1 MRIAIRH
8 QLSLTPPTG
17 TGQVVLHLLLTPKS
31 GPTQTIENWSIDID
45 GIDTAGT
52 FTDAY
57 GNAVHLVN
65 QAHPEGDITVT
76 VSGTVITKDAHG
88 VLGRPGGEPVP
99 ALYTRITPL
108 TRAPVTLYGKFRN
121 SKETRLSVLHA
132 LMARVG
138 ETLGLPDKAEEAPP
152 TQMQANGAQSQI
164 QGQNPSPDEQA
175 AEIALPPASDYAHSF
190 IAAARALDIPARY
203 VTGYLADAEGTSAFH
218 AWAEAYD
225 DHLGWIGFD
234 AYLQLC
240 PTDRHIRLAT
250 GLDALS
256 TQPLRAAPAG
266 DGVRTVHVEVAGASG
281 Q

>member
-8 QLSLTPPTG
+8 QLSVTPPPG
-17 TGQVVLHLLLTPKS
+17 TGQAVLHLLLTPKT
-31 GPTQTIENWSIDID
+31 GPTQTVEDWSIDIE
-45 GIDTAGT
+45 GIDTAAK

-65 QAHPEGDITVT
+65 QTRPEGDISVT
-76 VSGTVITKDAHG
+76 VSGTIITRDAHG

-121 SKETRLSVLHA
+121 SRETRLSVLHA
-132 LMARVG
+132 LMERVG
-138 ETLGLPDKAEEAPP
+138 ETLGLPEAADDEAP
-152 TQMQANGAQSQI
+152 TQIQTDGAQSQS
-164 QGQNPSPDEQA
+164 QSSKTAPDA
-175 AEIALPPASDYAHSF
+175 VLPPVSDYAHAF

-203 VTGYLADAEGTSAFH
+203 VTGYLVDAEGTSAFH
-218 AWAEAYD
+218 AWAEAFD

-240 PTDRHIRLAT
+240 PTDRHVRLAV

-266 DGVRTVHVEVAGASG
+266 EGVRTVEVDVASASG

>member
-8 QLSLTPPTG
+8 QLSVTPPPG
-17 TGQVVLHLLLTPKS
+17 TGQAVLHLLLTPKT
-31 GPTQTIENWSIDID
+31 GPTQTVEDWSIEID

-65 QAHPEGDITVT
+65 QARPEGDVTVT
-76 VSGTVITKDAHG
+76 VSGTIITRDAHG
-88 VLGRPGGEPVP
+88 VLGRPASEPVP

-108 TRAPVTLYGKFRN
+108 TRAPITLYGKFRN

-132 LMARVG
+132 LMERVG
-138 ETLGLPDKAEEAPP
+138 ETLGLPEAAADQPP
-152 TQMQANGAQSQI
+152 TQMQADGAQSQS
-164 QGQNPSPDEQA
+164 QPGATAPEPVLPEA
-175 AEIALPPASDYAHSF
+175 ADYAHAF

-203 VTGYLADAEGTSAFH
+203 VTGYLVDAEGTSAFH
-218 AWAEAYD
+218 AWAEAFD

-240 PTDRHIRLAT
+240 PTDRHVRLAA

-266 DGVRTVHVEVAGASG
+266 DGVRTVHVEVAGALA